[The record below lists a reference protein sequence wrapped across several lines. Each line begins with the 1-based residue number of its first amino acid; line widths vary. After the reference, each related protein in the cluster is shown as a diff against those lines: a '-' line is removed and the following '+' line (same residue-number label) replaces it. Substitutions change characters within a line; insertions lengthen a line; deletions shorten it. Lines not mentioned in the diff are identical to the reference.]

1 MLYSLP
7 RARGALCPPFI
18 WLEGPLESEFPPNN
32 KNRSCCDL
40 PSALLDIEEGAM
52 LLSIWAG
59 LLRGGQIGTGESDW
73 DDRKATGAGVL
84 VRGDS
89 APGWRGVGGSRAG
102 QEPDGQWL

>member
-1 MLYSLP
+1 MHAAPHVYGWRDHWNVSFLQ
-7 RARGALCPPFI
+7 I
-18 WLEGPLESEFPPNN
+18 T

-40 PSALLDIEEGAM
+40 PSALLGIEEGAV
-52 LLSIWAG
+52 LLFIWAG
-59 LLRGGQIGTGESDW
+59 LLCGGQIGMGESDW